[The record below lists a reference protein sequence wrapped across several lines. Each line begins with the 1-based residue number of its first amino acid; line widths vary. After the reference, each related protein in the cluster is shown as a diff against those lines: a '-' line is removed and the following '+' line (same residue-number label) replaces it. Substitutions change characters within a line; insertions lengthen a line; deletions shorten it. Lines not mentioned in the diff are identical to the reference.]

1 MLKLGLVV
9 VIPLLAGCSSII
21 EGTSQ
26 QISINTNPSGASC
39 NLMRKGQSIAIL
51 ASTPGTVKIDKTKDD
66 ITVLCDKPGFSQATY
81 LNHSGA
87 AGATFG
93 NIVLGGG
100 VGWAVDSATGA
111 DNKYDPVVNV
121 TLTPA
126 PITPAPIGPA
136 PAAPASGPTS

>member
-1 MLKLGLVV
+1 MIKTGFIV

-39 NLMRKGQSIAIL
+39 NLMRKGESIGVL
-51 ASTPGTVKIDKTKDD
+51 ASTPGSVKIQKTKDD
-66 ITVLCDKPGFSQATY
+66 ITVLCDKPGFSQASY

-111 DNKYDPVVNV
+111 DNKYDPVVNL

-126 PITPAPIGPA
+126 PTGSAPVA
-136 PAAPASGPTS
+136 PALPPTS